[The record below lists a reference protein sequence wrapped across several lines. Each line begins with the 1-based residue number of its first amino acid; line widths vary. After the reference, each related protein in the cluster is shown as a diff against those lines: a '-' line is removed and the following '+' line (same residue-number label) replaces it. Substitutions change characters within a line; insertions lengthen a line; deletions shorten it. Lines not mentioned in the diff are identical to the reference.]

1 MSRDKARMNDN
12 WDDEQR
18 QDPYHVPTIP
28 VERPRR
34 RPPSSQPRP
43 RQRSPQPR
51 HDPRPRKRRSVWPW
65 LLMGCAGGIVILVV
79 AAAITVFLT
88 LRSATGGGII
98 PGASN
103 PTTYTQQSQP
113 QSIQISTIT
122 QMQVHNQI
130 GNITITVDPSATTP
144 TIATLKKV
152 KAASSD
158 EANKE
163 FGNISVQ
170 VQPAGSTLSVT
181 ATVPDTGNIFGN
193 HNDSVDLMITL
204 PPQSVNPTTT
214 SIGASPTPTLST
226 ASTASTASA
235 TTPLTLNADLSIGD
249 IRVDG
254 LSGILQLKDDVGNI
268 TVDHATLSDG
278 SHLQT
283 GTGNLTFNGNVDA
296 TSAANNSTPRYKLQS
311 ETGNIDVTLPGDT
324 NIILDA
330 NTNAGTITSD
340 FPISVETSNNSG
352 SYYGP
357 LNSNSTPGSTQPVLT
372 LDVGTGNINLH
383 RA

>member
-34 RPPSSQPRP
+34 PPLSSQPRP
-43 RQRSPQPR
+43 RQRSPQPGQG
-51 HDPRPRKRRSVWPW
+51 PRPRKRRSVWPL
-65 LLMGCAGGIVILVV
+65 LLMGCAGGIVILVA

-88 LRSATGGGII
+88 VRSATGGGII
-98 PGASN
+98 PGAGN

-113 QSIQISTIT
+113 QPIQISTIT

-152 KAASSD
+152 KAASND

-170 VQPAGSTLSVT
+170 VQPVGSTLSVT
-181 ATVPDTGNIFGN
+181 ATVPDTGSIFGS
-193 HNDSVDLMITL
+193 HNDSVDLTITL
-204 PPQSVNPTTT
+204 PPQSVNPTT

-226 ASTASTASA
+226 VSTVSTASA

-254 LSGILQLKDDVGNI
+254 LNGVLQLKEDVGNI

-278 SHLQT
+278 SHLGT
-283 GTGNLTFNGNVDA
+283 GTGNVTFNGNVDA
-296 TSAANNSTPRYKLQS
+296 TPEANNSTPRYKLQS

-330 NTNAGTITSD
+330 NTNTGTITSD
-340 FPISVETSNNSG
+340 FPISVQTSGNSP

-372 LDVGTGNINLH
+372 LNVGTGNVNLH

>member
-34 RPPSSQPRP
+34 PLPSSQPR
-43 RQRSPQPR
+43 QHSPQPR
-51 HDPRPRKRRSVWPW
+51 HDPRPRKRRSAWPW
-65 LLMGCAGGIVILVV
+65 LLMGCAGGIVILVA

-88 LRSATGGGII
+88 VRSATGGGII
-98 PGASN
+98 PGAGN

-113 QSIQISTIT
+113 QPVQISTIT

-130 GNITITVDPSATTP
+130 GNITITVDPGATTP
-144 TIATLKKV
+144 TIVTLKKV

-170 VQPAGSTLSVT
+170 VQPTGSTLSVT
-181 ATVPDTGNIFGN
+181 ATVPDTGSIFGS
-193 HNDSVDLMITL
+193 HNDSVDLTITL
-204 PPQSVNPTTT
+204 PPQSVNPTAT

-226 ASTASTASA
+226 ESA

-268 TVDHATLSDG
+268 TVGHATLSDG

-296 TSAANNSTPRYKLQS
+296 TPAANNSTPRYKLQS

-340 FPISVETSNNSG
+340 FPISVQTSGNSAN
-352 SYYGP
+352 YYGP

-372 LDVGTGNINLH
+372 LNVGTGNVILH

>member
-34 RPPSSQPRP
+34 PLPSSPP

-51 HDPRPRKRRSVWPW
+51 QGPRPRKRRSVWPW
-65 LLMGCAGGIVILVV
+65 LLMGCAGGIVILVA
-79 AAAITVFLT
+79 AAAITVLLT
-88 LRSATGGGII
+88 VRSATGGGII
-98 PGASN
+98 PGAGN
-103 PTTYTQQSQP
+103 PTTYTQKSQP
-113 QSIQISTIT
+113 QPVQISTIT

-144 TIATLKKV
+144 TITTLKKV

-170 VQPAGSTLSVT
+170 VQPVGSTLSVT
-181 ATVPDTGNIFGN
+181 ATVPDTGSIFGS
-193 HNDSVDLMITL
+193 HNDSVDLTITL
-204 PPQSVNPTTT
+204 PPQSVNPTAT
-214 SIGASPTPTLST
+214 SIGASPAPTL
-226 ASTASTASA
+226 SA

-254 LSGILQLKDDVGNI
+254 LSGVLQLKDDIGNI
-268 TVDHATLSDG
+268 TVNHATLSDG

-283 GTGNLTFNGNVDA
+283 GTGNVTFNGNLD
-296 TSAANNSTPRYKLQS
+296 TTPTANNSTPRYKLQS

-330 NTNAGTITSD
+330 NTNTGTITSD
-340 FPISVETSNNSG
+340 FPISVQTSGNSAN
-352 SYYGP
+352 YYGP

-372 LDVGTGNINLH
+372 LNVGTGNVNLH

>member
-34 RPPSSQPRP
+34 PPLSSQPRP
-43 RQRSPQPR
+43 RQRSPQPGQG
-51 HDPRPRKRRSVWPW
+51 PRPRKRRSVWPL
-65 LLMGCAGGIVILVV
+65 LLMGCAGGIVILVA

-88 LRSATGGGII
+88 VRSATGGGII
-98 PGASN
+98 PGAGN

-113 QSIQISTIT
+113 QPIQISTIT

-163 FGNISVQ
+163 FGNILVQ
-170 VQPAGSTLSVT
+170 VQPVGSTLSVT
-181 ATVPDTGNIFGN
+181 ATVPDTGSIFGS
-193 HNDSVDLMITL
+193 HNDSVDLTITL

-226 ASTASTASA
+226 ESTASA

-254 LSGILQLKDDVGNI
+254 LSGVLQLKDDIGNI

-283 GTGNLTFNGNVDA
+283 GTGNVTFNGNVDA
-296 TSAANNSTPRYKLQS
+296 TPEANNSTPRYKLQS

-340 FPISVETSNNSG
+340 FPISVQTPGNSP

-357 LNSNSTPGSTQPVLT
+357 LNSNSTSGSTQPVLT
-372 LDVGTGNINLH
+372 LNVGTGNVNLH

>member
-34 RPPSSQPRP
+34 PLPSSPP

-51 HDPRPRKRRSVWPW
+51 QDPRPRKRRSVWPF
-65 LLMGCAGGIVILVV
+65 LLMGCAGGIVILVA
-79 AAAITVFLT
+79 AAAIIVLLTV
-88 LRSATGGGII
+88 RSTTGGGII
-98 PGASN
+98 PGAGN
-103 PTTYTQQSQP
+103 PTTYTQKSQP
-113 QSIQISTIT
+113 QPVQISTIT

-144 TIATLKKV
+144 TITTLKKV

-170 VQPAGSTLSVT
+170 VQPTGSTLSVT
-181 ATVPDTGNIFGN
+181 ATVPDTGNIFGS

-204 PPQSVNPTTT
+204 PPQSVNPTAT

-226 ASTASTASA
+226 AFA

-254 LSGILQLKDDVGNI
+254 LSGVLQLKDDIGNI
-268 TVDHATLSDG
+268 TVNHAILSDG

-283 GTGNLTFNGNVDA
+283 GTGNVTFNGNLD
-296 TSAANNSTPRYKLQS
+296 TTPAANNSTPRYKLQS
-311 ETGNIDVTLPGDT
+311 ETGNIDVTLPGNT

-340 FPISVETSNNSG
+340 FPISVQTSGNSAN
-352 SYYGP
+352 YYGP

-372 LDVGTGNINLH
+372 LNVGTGNVILH

>member
-1 MSRDKARMNDN
+1 M
-12 WDDEQR
+12 
-18 QDPYHVPTIP
+18 
-28 VERPRR
+28 
-34 RPPSSQPRP
+34 
-43 RQRSPQPR
+43 
-51 HDPRPRKRRSVWPW
+51 
-65 LLMGCAGGIVILVV
+65 
-79 AAAITVFLT
+79 
-88 LRSATGGGII
+88 
-98 PGASN
+98 
-103 PTTYTQQSQP
+103 
-113 QSIQISTIT
+113 STIT

-181 ATVPDTGNIFGN
+181 ATVPDTGNIFGS
-193 HNDSVDLMITL
+193 HNDSVDLTITL
-204 PPQSVNPTTT
+204 PPQSVNPTAT
-214 SIGASPTPTLST
+214 SIGANPTPTLST
-226 ASTASTASA
+226 ASTTS
-235 TTPLTLNADLSIGD
+235 PLTLNADLSIGD
-249 IRVDG
+249 IRVDR
-254 LSGILQLKDDVGNI
+254 LSGILQLKDDIGNI
-268 TVDHATLSDG
+268 KVDHATLSDG

-283 GTGNLTFNGNVDA
+283 GTGNVTFNGNVDA
-296 TSAANNSTPRYKLQS
+296 SPAANNSTPRYKLQS

-340 FPISVETSNNSG
+340 FPISVQTSGNSAN
-352 SYYGP
+352 YYGP

-372 LDVGTGNINLH
+372 LNVGTGNVILH

>member
-34 RPPSSQPRP
+34 PLPTSQPRQGSP
-43 RQRSPQPR
+43 RPGQGR
-51 HDPRPRKRRSVWPW
+51 RPRKRRSVWPF
-65 LLMGCAGGIVILVV
+65 LLMGCAGGIVILV
-79 AAAITVFLT
+79 AAAAVIVLLTV
-88 LRSATGGGII
+88 RSATGGGII
-98 PGASN
+98 PGAGN

-170 VQPAGSTLSVT
+170 VQPAGSTLSVA
-181 ATVPDTGNIFGN
+181 ATVPDTGSIFGS
-193 HNDSVDLMITL
+193 HNDSVDLTITL
-204 PPQSVNPTTT
+204 PPQSVNPTAT
-214 SIGASPTPTLST
+214 SIGASPTPTL
-226 ASTASTASA
+226 STASA

-254 LSGILQLKDDVGNI
+254 LSGVLQLKDDIGNI

-283 GTGNLTFNGNVDA
+283 GTGNVTFNGNLD
-296 TSAANNSTPRYKLQS
+296 TTPEANNSTPRYKLQS
-311 ETGNIDVTLPGDT
+311 ETGNIDVTLPGNT

-340 FPISVETSNNSG
+340 FPISVQTSDNSAN
-352 SYYGP
+352 YYGP

-372 LDVGTGNINLH
+372 LNVGTGNVILH

>member
-34 RPPSSQPRP
+34 PLPSSPP

-51 HDPRPRKRRSVWPW
+51 QGPRPRKRCSVWPF
-65 LLMGCAGGIVILVV
+65 LLMGCAGGIVILVA

-88 LRSATGGGII
+88 VRSATGGGII
-98 PGASN
+98 PGAGN

-113 QSIQISTIT
+113 QPVQISTIT
-122 QMQVHNQI
+122 KMQVPNQI
-130 GNITITVDPSATTP
+130 GNITITVDPAATTP
-144 TIATLKKV
+144 TIVTLKKV

-158 EANKE
+158 AANKE
-163 FGNISVQ
+163 FANISVQ
-170 VQPAGSTLSVT
+170 VQPTGSSLSVT
-181 ATVPDTGNIFGN
+181 ATVPDTGSIFGS
-193 HNDSVDLMITL
+193 HNDSVDLTITL
-204 PPQSVNPTTT
+204 PPQSVNPTAT
-214 SIGASPTPTLST
+214 SIGASPTPTL
-226 ASTASTASA
+226 STASA

-254 LSGILQLKDDVGNI
+254 LSGVLQLKDDIGNI
-268 TVDHATLSDG
+268 KVDHATLFDG
-278 SHLQT
+278 SHLET
-283 GTGNLTFNGNVDA
+283 GTGNVTFNGTVG
-296 TSAANNSTPRYKLQS
+296 TTPLANNSTPRYKLQS

-330 NTNAGTITSD
+330 NTNTGTITSD
-340 FPISVETSNNSG
+340 FPINITTSNNSA

-357 LNSNSTPGSTQPVLT
+357 LNSSSTSGSTQPVLT
-372 LDVGTGNINLH
+372 LDVSTGNIHLH

>member
-1 MSRDKARMNDN
+1 
-12 WDDEQR
+12 
-18 QDPYHVPTIP
+18 
-28 VERPRR
+28 
-34 RPPSSQPRP
+34 
-43 RQRSPQPR
+43 
-51 HDPRPRKRRSVWPW
+51 
-65 LLMGCAGGIVILVV
+65 MGCAGGIVILVA

-98 PGASN
+98 PGAGN

-181 ATVPDTGNIFGN
+181 ATVPDTGSIFGS
-193 HNDSVDLMITL
+193 HNDSVDLTITL

-226 ASTASTASA
+226 ASTVSTASA
-235 TTPLTLNADLSIGD
+235 TTPLMLNADLSIGD
-249 IRVDG
+249 MRVDG
-254 LSGILQLKDDVGNI
+254 LSGVLQLKDDVGNI

-283 GTGNLTFNGNVDA
+283 GTGNVTFNGNVDA
-296 TSAANNSTPRYKLQS
+296 TPAANNSTPRYKLQS

-340 FPISVETSNNSG
+340 FPISVKTSDNSAN
-352 SYYGP
+352 YYGP
-357 LNSNSTPGSTQPVLT
+357 LNSNSTPGSVQPVLT
-372 LDVGTGNINLH
+372 LNVGTGNINLH

>member
-34 RPPSSQPRP
+34 PLPSSPP

-65 LLMGCAGGIVILVV
+65 LLMGCAGGIVILVA

-98 PGASN
+98 PGAGN

-170 VQPAGSTLSVT
+170 VQPTGSTLSVT
-181 ATVPDTGNIFGN
+181 ATVPDTGSIFGS
-193 HNDSVDLMITL
+193 HNDSVDLTITL
-204 PPQSVNPTTT
+204 PPQSVNPTAT
-214 SIGASPTPTLST
+214 SIGASPTPTL
-226 ASTASTASA
+226 STASA

-254 LSGILQLKDDVGNI
+254 LSGVLQLKDDIGNI
-268 TVDHATLSDG
+268 TVNHAILSDG

-283 GTGNLTFNGNVDA
+283 GTGNVTFNGHVDA
-296 TSAANNSTPRYKLQS
+296 TPAANNSTPRYKLQS

-340 FPISVETSNNSG
+340 FPISVQTSGNSAN
-352 SYYGP
+352 YYGP

-372 LDVGTGNINLH
+372 LNVGTGNVNLH

>member
-1 MSRDKARMNDN
+1 
-12 WDDEQR
+12 
-18 QDPYHVPTIP
+18 
-28 VERPRR
+28 
-34 RPPSSQPRP
+34 
-43 RQRSPQPR
+43 
-51 HDPRPRKRRSVWPW
+51 
-65 LLMGCAGGIVILVV
+65 MGCAGGIVILVA

-88 LRSATGGGII
+88 FRSATGGGII
-98 PGASN
+98 PGAGN

-181 ATVPDTGNIFGN
+181 ATVPDTGNIFAN
-193 HNDSVDLMITL
+193 HNDSVDLTITL
-204 PPQSVNPTTT
+204 PPQSVNPTAT
-214 SIGASPTPTLST
+214 SIGGANPTPTLST
-226 ASTASTASA
+226 ASTTA
-235 TTPLTLNADLSIGD
+235 PLTLNADLSIGD

-254 LSGILQLKDDVGNI
+254 LSGVLQLKDDVGNI

-278 SHLQT
+278 SHLET
-283 GTGNLTFNGNVDA
+283 GTGNVTFNGNLDS
-296 TSAANNSTPRYKLQS
+296 TPAANNSTPRYKLQS
-311 ETGNIDVTLPGDT
+311 ETGNIDVTLPGGT

-340 FPISVETSNNSG
+340 FPISVTTSGNSD

-372 LDVGTGNINLH
+372 LDVSTGNINLH

>member
-34 RPPSSQPRP
+34 PPLSSQPRP
-43 RQRSPQPR
+43 RQRSPQPGQG
-51 HDPRPRKRRSVWPW
+51 PRPRKRRSVWPF
-65 LLMGCAGGIVILVV
+65 LLMGCAGGIVILVA
-79 AAAITVFLT
+79 AAAITVLLT
-88 LRSATGGGII
+88 VRSATGGGII

-113 QSIQISTIT
+113 QPIQISTIT

-170 VQPAGSTLSVT
+170 VQPVGSTLSVA
-181 ATVPDTGNIFGN
+181 ATVPDTGSIFGS
-193 HNDSVDLMITL
+193 HNDSVDLTITL
-204 PPQSVNPTTT
+204 PPQSVNPTAT
-214 SIGASPTPTLST
+214 SIGASPTPTL
-226 ASTASTASA
+226 STASA

-254 LSGILQLKDDVGNI
+254 LSGVLQLKDDIGNI

-283 GTGNLTFNGNVDA
+283 GTGNVTFNGNVDA
-296 TSAANNSTPRYKLQS
+296 TPEANNSTPRYKLQS

-340 FPISVETSNNSG
+340 FPISVQTPGNSP

-357 LNSNSTPGSTQPVLT
+357 LNSNSTSGSTQPVLT
-372 LDVGTGNINLH
+372 LNVGTGNVNLH

>member
-34 RPPSSQPRP
+34 RPPTSQP
-43 RQRSPQPR
+43 RQRSPQSR
-51 HDPRPRKRRSVWPW
+51 QDPRPRKRRSVWPL
-65 LLMGCAGGIVILVV
+65 LLMGCAGGIVILVA

-88 LRSATGGGII
+88 VRSATGGGII
-98 PGASN
+98 PGAGN

-113 QSIQISTIT
+113 QPIQISTIT

-181 ATVPDTGNIFGN
+181 ATVPDTGSIFGS
-193 HNDSVDLMITL
+193 HNDSVDLTITL
-204 PPQSVNPTTT
+204 PPQSVNPTAT
-214 SIGASPTPTLST
+214 SIGANPTPTLST
-226 ASTASTASA
+226 ASTVSTASA
-235 TTPLTLNADLSIGD
+235 TTPLMLNADLSIGD

-254 LSGILQLKDDVGNI
+254 LSGVLQLKDDVGNI

-283 GTGNLTFNGNVDA
+283 GTGNVTFNGNVDA
-296 TSAANNSTPRYKLQS
+296 TPAANNSTPRYKLQS

-340 FPISVETSNNSG
+340 FPISVKTSDNSAN
-352 SYYGP
+352 YYGP
-357 LNSNSTPGSTQPVLT
+357 LNSNSTPGSAQPVLT
-372 LDVGTGNINLH
+372 LNVGTGNVNLH

>member
-28 VERPRR
+28 VEHPRR
-34 RPPSSQPRP
+34 PLPSSPPRP

-51 HDPRPRKRRSVWPW
+51 QGPRPRKRRSVWPF
-65 LLMGCAGGIVILVV
+65 LLMGCAGGIVILVA
-79 AAAITVFLT
+79 AAAITVLLT
-88 LRSATGGGII
+88 VRSATGGGII
-98 PGASN
+98 PGAGN
-103 PTTYTQQSQP
+103 PTTYTQKSQP
-113 QSIQISTIT
+113 QPVQISTIT

-170 VQPAGSTLSVT
+170 VQPTGSTLSVT
-181 ATVPDTGNIFGN
+181 ATVPDTGNIFGS

-204 PPQSVNPTTT
+204 PPQSVNPTAT
-214 SIGASPTPTLST
+214 SIGASPTRTL
-226 ASTASTASA
+226 STASA

-254 LSGILQLKDDVGNI
+254 LSGVLQLKDDIGKI

-283 GTGNLTFNGNVDA
+283 GTGNVTFNGNLD
-296 TSAANNSTPRYKLQS
+296 TTPAANNSTPRYKLQS
-311 ETGNIDVTLPGDT
+311 ETGNIDVTLPGNT

-340 FPISVETSNNSG
+340 FPISVQTSGNSAN
-352 SYYGP
+352 YYGP

-372 LDVGTGNINLH
+372 LNVGTGNVILH

>member
-1 MSRDKARMNDN
+1 
-12 WDDEQR
+12 
-18 QDPYHVPTIP
+18 
-28 VERPRR
+28 
-34 RPPSSQPRP
+34 
-43 RQRSPQPR
+43 
-51 HDPRPRKRRSVWPW
+51 
-65 LLMGCAGGIVILVV
+65 
-79 AAAITVFLT
+79 
-88 LRSATGGGII
+88 
-98 PGASN
+98 
-103 PTTYTQQSQP
+103 
-113 QSIQISTIT
+113 
-122 QMQVHNQI
+122 MQVHNQI

-170 VQPAGSTLSVT
+170 VQPADSTLSVT
-181 ATVPDTGNIFGN
+181 ATVPDTGNIFAN
-193 HNDSVDLMITL
+193 HNDSVDLTITL
-204 PPQSVNPTTT
+204 PPQSVNPTAT

-226 ASTASTASA
+226 ESTASA
-235 TTPLTLNADLSIGD
+235 TTPLMLNADLSIGD

-283 GTGNLTFNGNVDA
+283 GTGNVTFNGNVDA
-296 TSAANNSTPRYKLQS
+296 TPAANNSTPRYKLQS

-340 FPISVETSNNSG
+340 FPISVQTSGNSAN
-352 SYYGP
+352 YYGP
-357 LNSNSTPGSTQPVLT
+357 LNSNSTPGSAQPVLT
-372 LDVGTGNINLH
+372 LNVGTGNVNLH

>member
-1 MSRDKARMNDN
+1 MSRDKARMNNN
-12 WDDEQR
+12 WDDEPR

-34 RPPSSQPRP
+34 RPPSSQPGP

-51 HDPRPRKRRSVWPW
+51 HAPRPRKRRSVWPW
-65 LLMGCAGGIVILVV
+65 LLMGCGGGIVILVA
-79 AAAITVFLT
+79 AAAITVLLT
-88 LRSATGGGII
+88 VRSATGGGII
-98 PGASN
+98 PGAGN

-113 QSIQISTIT
+113 QPVQISTIT

-144 TIATLKKV
+144 TITTLKKV

-170 VQPAGSTLSVT
+170 VQPTGSTLSVT
-181 ATVPDTGNIFGN
+181 ATVPDTGNIFGS
-193 HNDSVDLMITL
+193 HNDSVDLTITL

-226 ASTASTASA
+226 ESA

-268 TVDHATLSDG
+268 TVGHATLSDG

-283 GTGNLTFNGNVDA
+283 GTGNVTFNGNLDA
-296 TSAANNSTPRYKLQS
+296 TPEANNSTPRYKLQS
-311 ETGNIDVTLPGDT
+311 ETGNIDVTLPGNT

-340 FPISVETSNNSG
+340 FPISVQTSGNPAN
-352 SYYGP
+352 YYGP